1 MSKGRDFNVD
11 ELKRQIGFWNIGA
24 ISGGRVYID
33 GATYN
38 DHYKTTQQVELPV
51 AYGYRV
57 RITLGWDDTW
67 TVSRVIVK
75 NTKKGIS
82 ENIKGT
88 VEGVYFDDVGEVA
101 YKASCYLD
109 EFGGF
114 SNSRGGSTK

>member
-1 MSKGRDFNVD
+1 MTKQIGREFSVEVLKG
-11 ELKRQIGFWNIGA
+11 QIGFWNIGA

-38 DHYKTTQQVELPV
+38 EKYGTTQQVEFPV

-57 RITLGWDDTW
+57 RVTLGWDDTW

-82 ENIKGT
+82 EVIKGT
-88 VEGVYFDDVGEVA
+88 LEGIYPENIGEVA
-101 YKASCYLD
+101 YKASCFQSY
-109 EFGGF
+109 EFG
-114 SNSRGGSTK
+114 KKVA